1 MLICFLI
8 FLYMVKIFYLVVTY
22 INYTFI
28 KFVLRSLKFLKYE
41 YSLASS
47 WMVYKRGVFLVENF
61 EIKVKSYLFIQFS
74 HLFRTKSI
82 EICGKEEHCQP
93 TFQ

>member
-1 MLICFLI
+1 
-8 FLYMVKIFYLVVTY
+8 LVVTY

-47 WMVYKRGVFLVENF
+47 
-61 EIKVKSYLFIQFS
+61 
-74 HLFRTKSI
+74 
-82 EICGKEEHCQP
+82 
-93 TFQ
+93 